1 MPPHKYW
8 AQLQHVPSQT
18 ALASTFLPL
27 EMEENMSRRV
37 VDLSNDD
44 LANAGLLG
52 DGECF
57 ANRVSW
63 RVNEAVEAVRAH
75 PELLSGK
82 SLDLSMRFLTALCL
96 ELTLL
101 MLECQN
107 LASRRPDDPP
117 HWAPFSQISS
127 ASDPVDPHLVSE
139 FERIHYW
146 HGISLD
152 PPELLYRSDLESN
165 PYPVPVLAPGT
176 HWFAIPAK
184 TAEGVFETPLN
195 AVWHLVAPMIVA
207 LLKKRRIKYSA
218 LKTARFSTRGE
229 DRKKTLGPIVIWIAT
244 HPNTTSFE
252 SARDASPDILHILK
266 EHKVEGAV
274 VEWYE
279 GSVEKLSGE
288 PLFRVTKKPNAPRQ
302 ARRPLTVALGVPIA
316 AKERQHEDARG
327 TISFFFH
334 ETQSKN
340 GQPSPRVLAVS
351 NKHVLQA
358 DVTTDYKFTGRGR
371 PRQYIRVCGERRFER
386 FLDDARGL
394 IAANVARAV
403 QLAQDIVQL
412 EEGLK
417 IENLEETEDDE
428 DDLGLAKG
436 NLKRLEKENRELQ
449 VLLTET
455 EDRWND
461 IARRTIGFV
470 DWAPSI
476 SIDVDSHNYTRDIG
490 TIELNPQR
498 FKDNFIGNVVDLG
511 NRFDSCQLN
520 TMFYPGKT
528 NPDGIK
534 FDSSGLL
541 AIRGVVEHKQMVTPS
556 GVDENGIPVFIVG
569 KDGNSTDFTVGR
581 YSGLEAHLCDLSGK
595 RSVEMA
601 VYNYDKQSGN
611 FSEKGD
617 SGALIFTGDGRM
629 LAVLHSGMGKGFSSH
644 VSYGTPAWWVIEQ
657 LKTRYPHADFNRTTF
672 FDQPTAHV

>member
-1 MPPHKYW
+1 MYLPYPPPP
-8 AQLQHVPSQT
+8 LIS
-18 ALASTFLPL
+18 LPL
-27 EMEENMSRRV
+27 AWNTPPMGNQDEKKIIQ
-37 VDLSNDD
+37 LSDDD
-44 LANAGLLG
+44 LISGGFLSDGASESVKQTIQAARANPKLLAGLTW
-52 DGECF
+52 F
-57 ANRVSW
+57 
-63 RVNEAVEAVRAH
+63 
-75 PELLSGK
+75 
-82 SLDLSMRFLTALCL
+82 
-96 ELTLL
+96 
-101 MLECQN
+101 MLECQG
-107 LASRRPDDPP
+107 LSDQKAFKSHTSAMKDVSTGFSVSSFVSVP
-117 HWAPFSQISS
+117 HIS
-127 ASDPVDPHLVSE
+127 D
-139 FERIHYW
+139 FERVHYW
-146 HGISLD
+146 HGISID

-165 PYPVPVLAPGT
+165 PYPVPLPGT
-176 HWFAIPAK
+176 RWHEVPVK

-195 AVWHLVAPMIVA
+195 AVWHIVAPAIIGI
-207 LLKKRRIKYSA
+207 LDKRNIKYSA

-244 HPNTTSFE
+244 HPNTTGFE
-252 SARDASPDILHILK
+252 SARDASPDILHILE

-288 PLFRVTKKPNAPRQ
+288 PLFRITKKPNAPRQ

-316 AKERQHEDARG
+316 TEEREHEDAQG

-334 ETQSKN
+334 ENKFKN

-358 DVTTDYKFTGRGR
+358 DSTTDYQFAGGDA
-371 PRQYIRVCGERRFER
+371 PRQHVRVCGARRFER
-386 FLDDARGL
+386 FLDEARDL
-394 IAANVARAV
+394 IAANVAEAV
-403 QLAQDIVQL
+403 ELAQDIVQL

-449 VLLTET
+449 ALLT

-476 SIDVDSHNYTRDIG
+476 SIGVDSRNYTRDIG
-490 TIELNPQR
+490 TIELDPQR

-511 NRFDSCQLN
+511 NRFNSCQLN

-534 FDSSGLL
+534 FNSSGLL
-541 AIRGVVEHKQMVTPS
+541 AIRGVVEHKQMVTPR
-556 GVDENGIPVFIVG
+556 GVDENGVPVFIVG

-595 RSVEMA
+595 RSVEVA

-611 FSEKGD
+611 FSAKGD
-617 SGALIFTGDGRM
+617 SGSLIFTGDGRM
-629 LAVLHSGMGKGFSSH
+629 LAILHSGMGKGFSSH
-644 VSYGTPAWWVIEQ
+644 VSFSTPAW
-657 LKTRYPHADFNRTTF
+657 
-672 FDQPTAHV
+672 